1 MKSGLV
7 IISVAVGAGAVLV
20 DQLDELCV
28 DDCAISALLRR
39 DGRGGTAEME
49 AGVVGLGVAQA
60 VGRREVP
67 LFARSQTLH
76 GLSVLDDAEVTDV
89 VLSRGARAQS
99 HRAGGRHA
107 GTLLLTTENGDYIQ
121 TEMEQVFSERQCSGN

>member
-49 AGVVGLGVAQA
+49 AGVVGLGVA
-60 VGRREVP
+60 
-67 LFARSQTLH
+67 
-76 GLSVLDDAEVTDV
+76 
-89 VLSRGARAQS
+89 
-99 HRAGGRHA
+99 
-107 GTLLLTTENGDYIQ
+107 
-121 TEMEQVFSERQCSGN
+121 